1 MLHLPFRRLPACLCG
16 LVARHCPDN
25 GAGKQ
30 ALWAQRLFGWQ
41 RCHRIVPARPRT
53 PGACLLRLGRGTRTA
68 LLHLPGRPA
77 PRLTR
82 RDGAVVPRA
91 SGEQIS
97 TVGSDPGTW
106 ETRWPEVCRGWFVCS
121 GIRRQRQDSRRP
133 RHGHGHLCLMQARR
147 GQRGPFSAVRAG
159 RDSERPTPRAVS
171 ILDRDGHARTG
182 GGPGRV
188 GGHRRQGVGAVGNRR
203 RVPEAHPPVER

>member
-1 MLHLPFRRLPACLCG
+1 MLHLSFRRLPACLCG

-25 GAGKQ
+25 GARKQ

-121 GIRRQRQDSRRP
+121 GIPRQRQGSRRP

-147 GQRGPFSAVRAG
+147 GQRGPFSL
-159 RDSERPTPRAVS
+159 TPRQFGRAVTPS
-171 ILDRDGHARTG
+171 ARRL
-182 GGPGRV
+182 GRSQFLIV
-188 GGHRRQGVGAVGNRR
+188 MVTPELEAVPAEL
-203 RVPEAHPPVER
+203 VATDVKV